1 MFCFHGVQKWVQHFT
16 GDDISL
22 ICSYMFPGCMEVN
35 CLINH
40 GNYFTNWMFMS
51 SLSAHGGLVHVVLC
65 TRSMT
70 SEGITVLVW
79 HFMCL
84 WKKHFMRV
92 IGNSGM
98 ETGNKSSSISKLG

>member
-1 MFCFHGVQKWVQHFT
+1 
-16 GDDISL
+16 
-22 ICSYMFPGCMEVN
+22 MFPGCMEVN

-40 GNYFTNWMFMS
+40 GNHFTNWMFMS

-70 SEGITVLVW
+70 SEGITVLV
-79 HFMCL
+79 CVYERNI
-84 WKKHFMRV
+84 FMRV

-98 ETGNKSSSISKLG
+98 ETGNKKLIFKYI